1 MGIEIEVKAPLS
13 LDRGAAIFNPAIA
26 VTGDVETG
34 AERVIAGVCGQSA
47 VMREPEPG
55 EKEVPRTMKKSGVG
69 LSRSRAGGSQAAIF
83 FTFILAACDIAVP
96 EIKFKKHPAPAFPS
110 ATLAAA
116 AVTSSLSLER
126 PAPAAA
132 AVKSSYEKN
141 SAEQERAV
149 SQHYL

>member
-1 MGIEIEVKAPLS
+1 MGIEIEVKALVPF
-13 LDRGAAIFNPAIA
+13 DCGAAIFNPAIA

-34 AERVIAGVCGQSA
+34 AERVITGVCGQGA

-55 EKEVPRTMKKSGVG
+55 EKEVPRTMEKSGIG

-96 EIKFKKHPAPAFPS
+96 EIKFEKHPAPAFPS
-110 ATLAAA
+110 TTLATA
-116 AVTSSLSLER
+116 AVSSSLSLER
-126 PAPAAA
+126 PAPATT

-141 SAEQERAV
+141 LSLI
-149 SQHYL
+149 HI